1 MYIVPYPFGSS
12 GIFIIS
18 SCSIC
23 CFSLGLEEKKK
34 NKRRILLWKLY
45 VTMICRLGFAHTR
58 QATSYWAYVVQV
70 LIPTAAFQSQ
80 STAILL
86 AHVPPTSMKKLNRFI
101 YLKYFFFLKVSRK
114 TMSGLTSRKILE
126 YLKIKGRKKKS
137 ATHLNDALAESS
149 TLNKPSTPKQII
161 KPSILVNNTE
171 CQIQLLNQLNDGNF
185 HVQTVL
191 ITY

>member
-1 MYIVPYPFGSS
+1 
-12 GIFIIS
+12 
-18 SCSIC
+18 
-23 CFSLGLEEKKK
+23 
-34 NKRRILLWKLY
+34 
-45 VTMICRLGFAHTR
+45 
-58 QATSYWAYVVQV
+58 
-70 LIPTAAFQSQ
+70 
-80 STAILL
+80 
-86 AHVPPTSMKKLNRFI
+86 
-101 YLKYFFFLKVSRK
+101 
-114 TMSGLTSRKILE
+114 MSGLTSRKILE